1 MLENL
6 FSVLTMCAMLLT
18 SSQEALVPASVTDS
32 GVFLV
37 NREKTISSRYV
48 PELRQARVNGIV
60 REMQDVAAT
69 ALEALF
75 AGAEKDGFRLMTV
88 SGYRSYQTQADIY
101 ARKLEVTG
109 SVSGA
114 DRYVARPG
122 ASEHQLGLAMDVKK
136 RGSSAGLVESFGETP
151 EGKWLAE
158 NCWKYGFIIRYPKG
172 WEQVTGY
179 AYEPWHVRYVGKETA
194 KEIYE
199 MGVPLEIYTQ
209 LKQVSCCLA
218 ALEGE

>member
-1 MLENL
+1 MIENL
-6 FSVLTMCAMLLT
+6 FSVLALCATLLT
-18 SSQEALVPASVTDS
+18 SSQEALLPASVMDS
-32 GVFLV
+32 GVFVV
-37 NREKTISSRYV
+37 NREKTISSRFV
-48 PELRQARVNGIV
+48 PELRQAKVNGIV
-60 REMQDVAAT
+60 REMQDIAAT

-75 AGAEKDGFRLMTV
+75 AGAEDDGFRLTTV

-101 ARKLEVTG
+101 ARKLEATG

-122 ASEHQLGLAMDVKK
+122 ASEHQLGLAMDIKK
-136 RGSSAGLVESFGETP
+136 RGSNAGLVESFGDTP

-179 AYEPWHVRYVGKETA
+179 AYEPWHVRYVGPETA

-199 MGVPLEIYTQ
+199 MGVPLEIYMQ
-209 LKQVSCCLA
+209 LKQISCCLA
-218 ALEGE
+218 ALEEE